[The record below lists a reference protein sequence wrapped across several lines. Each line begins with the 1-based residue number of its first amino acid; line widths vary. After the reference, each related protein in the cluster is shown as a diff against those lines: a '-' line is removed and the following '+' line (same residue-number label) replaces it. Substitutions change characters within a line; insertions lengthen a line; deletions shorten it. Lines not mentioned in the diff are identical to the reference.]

1 MDKFFTI
8 VFAALAVVCLLA
20 VVIAGRIDYLFLT
33 VVCGIAA
40 LAGGMEVKRSEK
52 ENPNN

>member
-8 VFAALAVVCLLA
+8 VFAALTVVCLLA
-20 VVIAGRIDYLFLT
+20 VVIAGRFDYLFLA

-40 LAGGMEVKRSEK
+40 MAGRMEVKREK
-52 ENPNN
+52 ENGLE